1 MELYI
6 RSERDQMK
14 KIISKILIVIL
25 LISSCIGTINVAPVT
40 VNAATKT
47 NWPKGPSIY
56 GQTGVLIEASTG
68 TVLYDKKCNK
78 KMYPASITKIMT
90 ALLTIENCKM
100 DETVTFSDAT
110 IHSIQYGDANMGCS
124 VGEKMTVKDCL
135 YALMLQSA
143 NEVATALGEHIAG
156 STKNFAE
163 MMNKRAKEAGALN
176 THFANANGLHDPN
189 HYVTAYDMAMIT
201 RAASKYSVFNDIVNT
216 TTYTIKHNNKR
227 KTDATAI
234 QRHKMVWPTSGY
246 YYDGIIGGKTGFTDQ
261 SGTTL
266 VTYAKRNGMTLIA
279 VVLHSNG
286 TNVYKDTKELLDYGF
301 NNFGLQNVSNNDKR
315 FDSDNKVTLQSPFC
329 NTTDS
334 IYIDKT
340 SNIVLPKTAKFSQ
353 LTSDVKFN
361 YTKDSFATI
370 TYKYGDKSVGTAK
383 VVYSSDS
390 GKTDSTATV
399 ASTTASQQTTTVAN
413 NTGNNKNSK
422 TAVEKNNSGKDSS
435 NKESSTTV
443 SNKNSKKSSFKLP
456 GFFVHLVVVIII
468 IAVVILVLILTN
480 RRLNQIRASKRNR
493 RY

>member
-1 MELYI
+1 MELCI

-25 LISSCIGTINVAPVT
+25 LISSCIGTINVEPVT

-100 DETVTFSDAT
+100 DEMVTFSDAT

-301 NNFGLQNVSNNDKR
+301 NTFSFKQFGKKGDVVKNIS
-315 FDSDNKVTLQSPFC
+315 
-329 NTTDS
+329 
-334 IYIDKT
+334 IDKGVPSNVDAILET
-340 SNIVLPKTAKFSQ
+340 DAGTLIEKGKDKNIEQTLTFEENISAPISKGQKLGEITFTLDGKILSSINIVAQ
-353 LTSDVKFN
+353 
-361 YTKDSFATI
+361 
-370 TYKYGDKSVGTAK
+370 
-383 VVYSSDS
+383 
-390 GKTDSTATV
+390 
-399 ASTTASQQTTTVAN
+399 N
-413 NTGNNKNSK
+413 N
-422 TAVEKNNSGKDSS
+422 VEKTNLFSMA
-435 NKESSTTV
+435 KEIYYSWIDLLRS
-443 SNKNSKKSSFKLP
+443 
-456 GFFVHLVVVIII
+456 
-468 IAVVILVLILTN
+468 
-480 RRLNQIRASKRNR
+480 
-493 RY
+493 

>member
-156 STKNFAE
+156 STEKFAE

-286 TNVYKDTKELLDYGF
+286 TNVYKDTK
-301 NNFGLQNVSNNDKR
+301 
-315 FDSDNKVTLQSPFC
+315 
-329 NTTDS
+329 
-334 IYIDKT
+334 
-340 SNIVLPKTAKFSQ
+340 
-353 LTSDVKFN
+353 
-361 YTKDSFATI
+361 
-370 TYKYGDKSVGTAK
+370 
-383 VVYSSDS
+383 
-390 GKTDSTATV
+390 
-399 ASTTASQQTTTVAN
+399 
-413 NTGNNKNSK
+413 
-422 TAVEKNNSGKDSS
+422 
-435 NKESSTTV
+435 
-443 SNKNSKKSSFKLP
+443 
-456 GFFVHLVVVIII
+456 
-468 IAVVILVLILTN
+468 
-480 RRLNQIRASKRNR
+480 
-493 RY
+493 

>member
-1 MELYI
+1 MG
-6 RSERDQMK
+6 
-14 KIISKILIVIL
+14 KIIAIANQKGGVGKTTTAINL
-25 LISSCIGTINVAPVT
+25 SSCLADAGKKVLLVDIDPQGNATSGVGIMKQTLENTVYELFIG
-40 VNAATKT
+40 
-47 NWPKGPSIY
+47 
-56 GQTGVLIEASTG
+56 E
-68 TVLYDKKCNK
+68 C
-78 KMYPASITKIMT
+78 
-90 ALLTIENCKM
+90 
-100 DETVTFSDAT
+100 TFSECLTDSAVDNLNVIPSNVNLSGAEIDLIGVENREYILKNILDT
-110 IHSIQYGDANMGCS
+110 I
-124 VGEKMTVKDCL
+124 KDL
-135 YALMLQSA
+135 YEYIIIDCPPS
-143 NEVATALGEHIAG
+143 
-156 STKNFAE
+156 
-163 MMNKRAKEAGALN
+163 LN
-176 THFANANGLHDPN
+176 VL
-189 HYVTAYDMAMIT
+189 TAYDMAMIT

-390 GKTDSTATV
+390 GKTDSTVTV
-399 ASTTASQQTTTVAN
+399 ASTTASQQTTTAAN

-422 TAVEKNNSGKDSS
+422 TAVAKNNSGKDSS

-456 GFFVHLVVVIII
+456 GFFVPLVVVIII
-468 IAVVILVLILTN
+468 IVVVILVLILTN

>member
-1 MELYI
+1 
-6 RSERDQMK
+6 
-14 KIISKILIVIL
+14 
-25 LISSCIGTINVAPVT
+25 
-40 VNAATKT
+40 
-47 NWPKGPSIY
+47 
-56 GQTGVLIEASTG
+56 
-68 TVLYDKKCNK
+68 
-78 KMYPASITKIMT
+78 
-90 ALLTIENCKM
+90 
-100 DETVTFSDAT
+100 
-110 IHSIQYGDANMGCS
+110 
-124 VGEKMTVKDCL
+124 
-135 YALMLQSA
+135 
-143 NEVATALGEHIAG
+143 
-156 STKNFAE
+156 
-163 MMNKRAKEAGALN
+163 
-176 THFANANGLHDPN
+176 
-189 HYVTAYDMAMIT
+189 MAMIT

-390 GKTDSTATV
+390 GKTDSTVTV
-399 ASTTASQQTTTVAN
+399 APTTASQQTTTAAN

-422 TAVEKNNSGKDSS
+422 TAVAKNNSGKDSS

-456 GFFVHLVVVIII
+456 GFFIPLVVVIII
-468 IAVVILVLILTN
+468 IVVVILVLILTN